1 LRLEMEKEMTT
12 EEKTEQRKV
21 EASVMT
27 REFFFD
33 RWKQETIDGLRLMES
48 ERDTLQAEAQRIAE
62 RIATLNRDIEALQA
76 VTSMFENGEDDGKR
90 DSFVKV
96 TLAGVAK
103 DRIKDWVNLEGITE
117 ILRWEKPGVKE
128 SSVRSA
134 IARLVRD
141 GVLLQDPPVGDI
153 PKGSRVER
161 RWMFNPAYKE
171 PQPPAA
177 PPADP
182 PPKATKQQ
190 IAEGISKLLSHK
202 PGGITGKDLAWLAT
216 DLGVEVE
223 EISEVINT
231 KMAEGTMETAME
243 NGVDIL
249 RAKAPPGSKEDLK
262 RTKIVDRPLFP
273 DMERPEHA

>member
-1 LRLEMEKEMTT
+1 MKDERNQLRLEMEKEMTT
-12 EEKTEQRKV
+12 EEKTV
-21 EASVMT
+21 NGSDIVTLA
-27 REFFFD
+27 FNFD
-33 RWKQETIDGLRLMES
+33 KWKQDTMDGLRLMES
-48 ERDTLQAEAQRIAE
+48 ERDMLRQERQRIDE
-62 RIATLNRDIEALQA
+62 RISTLDRDIAALQT
-76 VTSMFENGEDDGKR
+76 VTTTFDQEDEGRR
-90 DSFVKV
+90 DSYVKV
-96 TLAGVAK
+96 TLAALAK
-103 DRIKDWVNLEGITE
+103 DRLQAWTDLDSVTA
-117 ILRWEKPGVKE
+117 ILREEKPSVKE

-141 GVLLQDPPVGDI
+141 GVLIQDPPVGEL
-153 PKGSRVER
+153 PKGTRADR
-161 RWMFNPAYKE
+161 RWKYNPTY
-171 PQPPAA
+171 QPEIKVVVEATGQSPKQKI
-177 PPADP
+177 AD
-182 PPKATKQQ
+182 
-190 IAEGISKLLSHK
+190 GILRLMSHK
-202 PGGITGKDLAWLAT
+202 PDGITGKDLAWLAT